1 MLQAIK
7 NLFTRKAKPDPLQE
21 KRERLLELSRSS
33 TMESARHKGMEI
45 ADINIMLRAIAP
57 GHAQGHVGPM
67 PLKPGM
73 KPKTYWLRAEP
84 NILSD
89 KTPMP
94 FRIFMASSADGADGS
109 HVHLVMVSNNIL
121 TKTNVEKLFTMW
133 DEEAARITALPP
145 PPPEQK
151 PETAPDEP
159 AP

>member
-1 MLQAIK
+1 MYQAIK
-7 NLFTRKAKPDPLQE
+7 NLFTRKVKPDPLQE
-21 KRERLLELSRSS
+21 QRERLLELSKSGKIES
-33 TMESARHKGMEI
+33 TRHKGMEI

-57 GHAQGHVGPM
+57 GHAQGHVGPA

-89 KTPMP
+89 KNPMP
-94 FRIFMASSADGADGS
+94 FRIFMASSADGTDGT

-121 TKTNVEKLFTMW
+121 TKTDVEKLFTMW
-133 DEEAARITALPP
+133 DAEAARIAALPP
-145 PPPEQK
+145 PPEQTPEQK
-151 PETAPDEP
+151 PETP